1 MKSETYGSDLYLC
14 WEELSVLLMSW
25 LASLSF
31 RTETVVEKMLTNW
44 MSICLYS
51 FLKVTVSLAL
61 SHCLSHLTRSLTT
74 SQ

>member
-1 MKSETYGSDLYLC
+1 MAQIYTFS

-25 LASLSF
+25 LAYLSF

-61 SHCLSHLTRSLTT
+61 SHLTRSQTT